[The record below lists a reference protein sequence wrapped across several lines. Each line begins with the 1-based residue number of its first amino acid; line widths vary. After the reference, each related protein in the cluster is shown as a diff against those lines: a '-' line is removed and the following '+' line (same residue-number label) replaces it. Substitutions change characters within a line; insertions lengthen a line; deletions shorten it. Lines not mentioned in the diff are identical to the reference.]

1 MLDDEKVRNGEAAVE
16 GRGGARGKRR
26 WRWRLSVEVAID
38 DCLEEAVDDALAAL
52 LLSTA
57 LAPRE
62 RVRDESASRAEAR
75 IFEIREVGEKRE
87 RRLERENFD
96 GRRICVFEFLS
107 FLRKLSRGLDFYF
120 YFFYYKPSTDDPSR
134 QRRQRL
140 AVLPLAP
147 GARASLSSLADLAE
161 RERS

>member
-16 GRGGARGKRR
+16 GRGGARGKRRWR

-62 RVRDESASRAEAR
+62 RVRDESASLAEAR

-96 GRRICVFEFLS
+96 GRRICVIEFLS
-107 FLRKLSRGLDFYF
+107 FLRKLSRGLDF
-120 YFFYYKPSTDDPSR
+120 FFYITNPQPPT
-134 QRRQRL
+134 
-140 AVLPLAP
+140 PLASAASASP
-147 GARASLSSLADLAE
+147 CSLSPQE
-161 RERS
+161 RARL